1 MGKRRNKKKKKTD
14 KNTMP
19 TRSSTT
25 RRSLESNRQERQVAF
40 SSARSMFEAQR
51 AEQQG
56 QREVRERGDE
66 EYGPIVYKSSM
77 YMDDENEQSQG
88 IEGIHFFFNHTLVR
102 N

>member
-1 MGKRRNKKKKKTD
+1 MKNFAQNLKNKKK
-14 KNTMP
+14 
-19 TRSSTT
+19 SS
-25 RRSLESNRQERQVAF
+25 
-40 SSARSMFEAQR
+40 AQR

-88 IEGIHFFFNHTLVR
+88 IEGIHFFQSHTC
-102 N
+102 